1 MMMLMVMLM
10 LMMMLMLVMMMFML
24 RRAAFVMMMMFHTH
38 CFYCRCKV
46 ITNLPFPHH
55 EWAMNL
61 HFLQPS
67 CRKIGEYN
75 ILKSF
80 SYKSSKLLLIN
91 I

>member
-1 MMMLMVMLM
+1 MMM
-10 LMMMLMLVMMMFML
+10 LMMMLMFVMMMFML
-24 RRAAFVMMMMFHTH
+24 RRAAFVMMMFHTH
-38 CFYCRCKV
+38 SFYYRCKV
-46 ITNLPFPHH
+46 ITNLPFPHQ